1 MGEEMHC
8 FNKNNFRPFNHSVT
22 KQYNIKILTK
32 YNRDV
37 TSQSLISHTLWF
49 WFLPIDDG
57 EDGGNDSLSFCS
69 KLSPKTQGKGEDE
82 RYMNLL
88 SSQICTLNYGVRS
101 SI

>member
-49 WFLPIDDG
+49 
-57 EDGGNDSLSFCS
+57 
-69 KLSPKTQGKGEDE
+69 
-82 RYMNLL
+82 
-88 SSQICTLNYGVRS
+88 
-101 SI
+101 